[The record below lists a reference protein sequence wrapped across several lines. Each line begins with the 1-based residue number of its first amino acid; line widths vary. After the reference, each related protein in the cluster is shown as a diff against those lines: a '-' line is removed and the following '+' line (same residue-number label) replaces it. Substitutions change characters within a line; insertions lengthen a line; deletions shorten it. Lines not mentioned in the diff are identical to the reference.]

1 MFNTDVCCFT
11 IAENEVYYLSQV
23 EQHVYA
29 MSKTMFRD
37 DYDTIREVI
46 VERGEEIEFM
56 SPYLSNSEIKALT
69 LSFLTFTTIEI

>member
-1 MFNTDVCCFT
+1 
-11 IAENEVYYLSQV
+11 
-23 EQHVYA
+23 